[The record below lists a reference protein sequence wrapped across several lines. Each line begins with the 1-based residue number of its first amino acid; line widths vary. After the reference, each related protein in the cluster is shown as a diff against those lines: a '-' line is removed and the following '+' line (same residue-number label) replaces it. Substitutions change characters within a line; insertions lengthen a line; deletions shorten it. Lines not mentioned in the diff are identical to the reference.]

1 MITSGL
7 IVTLDPDPE
16 RAAGV
21 VRDAVLNGPFTP
33 GDLIGRRLV
42 LALEADTP
50 EAAQRWHDW
59 LAARPGVVKVDMAY
73 VQVVEEAD
81 HVR

>member
-7 IVTLDPDPE
+7 IVTLDPDTE

-33 GDLIGRRLV
+33 GDLIGRRMV

-50 EAAQRWHDW
+50 VGPSGGTTGSP
-59 LAARPGVVKVDMAY
+59 PG
-73 VQVVEEAD
+73 
-81 HVR
+81 RGW